1 MAMPYLLAGILVFW
15 LSLYALRSFAR
26 ANPAA
31 LARGLRA
38 GAGALALV
46 FSLLLAL
53 RGRLDFAVGLGLLG
67 LWLLATTKKL
77 PRKQAAAR
85 LSVEPPFVKGAG
97 SVERPGGASRASGL
111 SRVRSAVVEMEVD
124 HATGVISGTVLAG
137 PDEGKSFD
145 RLSRL
150 QCETLHRLCL
160 RDDPEGARF
169 LEAYLDRRFPGWR
182 AAREAEP
189 DTWGRRP
196 AIAPRQGAMT
206 EEEAYEV
213 LGLRKGATRDDV
225 MRSHRSLIKKLHP
238 DQGGSTDL
246 AARVNEAKDV
256 LMRRHH

>member
-1 MAMPYLLAGILVFW
+1 MPYILAGFLVVW
-15 LSLYALRSFAR
+15 LSLYALRSFVR

-31 LARGLRA
+31 LAWILNL
-38 GAGALALV
+38 GAGTMALGLGFV
-46 FSLLLAL
+46 LAV
-53 RGRLDFAVGLGLLG
+53 RGRPDVGVGLGLLG
-67 LWLLATTKKL
+67 LWLLATA
-77 PRKQAAAR
+77 RKRSAAKFLA
-85 LSVEPPFVKGAG
+85 KG
-97 SVERPGGASRASGL
+97 SVPPPARGGAPRASGL
-111 SRVRSAVVEMEVD
+111 SRVRSAVVEMELD
-124 HATGVISGTVLAG
+124 HASGIISGTILAG
-137 PDEGKSFD
+137 PDEGKSLD

-182 AAREAEP
+182 AARDDEP

-196 AIAPRQGAMT
+196 AVAPRPGAMT
-206 EEEAYEV
+206 EDEAYEV
-213 LGLRKGATRDDV
+213 LGLQKGATRDDV